1 MNIEPIE
8 IVIHIIN
15 IIVLFVIL
23 RLLLYKPIHKFMV
36 ARALRVSSQLEE
48 AASRQA
54 EAMKTKEQYDSL
66 MAGSEKEA
74 DEKLTEIIRKAH
86 ADAEIIIEKAN
97 EKANAAVDEARNQ
110 AELEKKNILNGMR
123 GDITDLSLDIAGK
136 ILSREVNESDNRRI
150 IDSFFDGR
158 E

>member
-23 RLLLYKPIHKFMV
+23 RLLLYKPVHKYMA
-36 ARALRVSSQLEE
+36 ARALRISSQLEE
-48 AASRQA
+48 AANRQA
-54 EAMKTKEQYDSL
+54 EALNTKEQYESL

-74 DEKLTEIIRKAH
+74 EEKLTDIISKAH
-86 ADAEIIIEKAN
+86 ADAEIIIEKAT
-97 EKANAAVDEARNQ
+97 EKANAVVDNARNQ
-110 AELEKKNILNGMR
+110 AEAEKQNILNGMR

>member
-8 IVIHIIN
+8 VVIYIIN

-23 RLLLYKPIHKFMV
+23 RLLLYKPVHGYMA
-36 ARALRVSSQLEE
+36 ARTQRISSQLED
-48 AASRQA
+48 ASNRQA
-54 EAMKTKEQYDSL
+54 EAMKTKERYESL

-74 DEKLTEIIRKAH
+74 DEKLAEIIRKAH
-86 ADAEIIIEKAN
+86 ADAENIIEKAN
-97 EKANAAVDEARNQ
+97 EKANEIVNDATVQ
-110 AELEKKNILNGMR
+110 ATAEKKRILNGMR
-123 GDITDLSLDIAGK
+123 GEITDLSLDIARK
-136 ILSREVNESDNRRI
+136 ILSREVNESDNRKI